1 MNPAFSVVAFTL
13 AAGAGQGLV
22 AAIAVALLLGAP
34 IDASFVRAALA
45 LAIVLLLVGLAASF
59 LHLGR
64 PARAWRAVAM
74 WRTSWLS
81 REVIVLPAFIALV
94 GLWWFESGH
103 AKSVAATAT
112 LLPLAAL
119 AGAALL
125 WYCTAMI
132 YACLRFIEEWS
143 HPLTIVNFSLLGV
156 SSGLMLASA
165 LAALAGANR
174 VRRPH
179 RRRPRPPATLVAW
192 MARALALRR
201 NAAIRHRSTLQSA
214 TGIRSPRLV
223 QTSMGCRPGRST
235 PASSSIVR
243 RSRRSAR
250 IKLAAHVLA
259 FALPCL
265 LAALVAAGALPPLA
279 SVVAALVQLVG
290 SSPIAGSSSR
300 RRSTRRTCT
309 TRSCRDRADAVASE
323 SLAIEVEVAHA
334 LLESLCRYLG
344 DRRNAPRCDTNTTI
358 DGGGW
363 STA

>member
-1 MNPAFSVVAFTL
+1 MNPAFSVVVFTL

-22 AAIAVALLLGAP
+22 AAIAVALLIGVP
-34 IDASFVRAALA
+34 IDAPFVRTALA
-45 LAIVLLLVGLAASF
+45 AAIALLLVGLAASF

-74 WRTSWLS
+74 WRTLWLS

-94 GLWWFESGH
+94 AAWWWASGH
-103 AKSVAATAT
+103 AKSVAATT

-132 YACLRFIEEWS
+132 YACLRFIEEWA

-174 VRRPH
+174 VRGPMAAAAAA
-179 RRRPRPPATLVAW
+179 ATLVAW
-192 MARALALRR
+192 IARALALRR
-201 NAAIRHRSTLQSA
+201 NAALRHRSTLQSA

-223 QTSMGCRPGRST
+223 QTSMGMSAGSFNTREFFHR
-235 PASSSIVR
+235 ASLAAL
-243 RSRRSAR
+243 AR
-250 IKLAAHVLA
+250 LKLAAHVLA

-265 LAALVAAGALPPLA
+265 LAALVAAGALPPLL
-279 SVVAALVQLVG
+279 SVVAALVQFPGLV
-290 SSPIAGSSSR
+290 A
-300 RRSTRRTCT
+300 
-309 TRSCRDRADAVASE
+309 DRWLFFAQAKHPQNLYYQVVS
-323 SLAIEVEVAHA
+323 
-334 LLESLCRYLG
+334 
-344 DRRNAPRCDTNTTI
+344 
-358 DGGGW
+358 
-363 STA
+363 